1 MKDKIKERVA
11 LYVWEIMHKKHDP
24 SLTNV
29 FDAVIGAHDDPWARM
44 VLDLVAELGVDL
56 FDGPKSRLKKRFTEV
71 AVVGGL

>member
-1 MKDKIKERVA
+1 
-11 LYVWEIMHKKHDP
+11 MHKKHDP
-24 SLTNV
+24 ILTNV